1 MNITLLK
8 STLKSNLK
16 IFLIFLMVM
25 SFYLSMI
32 MAMYDPQ
39 MVNSMEALLELLPQQ
54 LIQAL
59 GYQLSI
65 YTYTGFLAAYFYG
78 MLAIGF
84 PTILTVVIGYRAIGK
99 FVEQGSMAYLLS
111 TPNNRVR
118 IVLTQ
123 AVSMIVT
130 LFLLFV
136 SITLFGIVLSEIM
149 FPTELEVGKFVMIN
163 IGVFLYFFAAGS
175 ITFVFSCLFNEG
187 KNSLQF
193 GAGIPVAFLLIH
205 MLGQM
210 EGSLEFSKYFTVLTL
225 FNANDIITAGYNP
238 MPMIVLFLI
247 GIVGYTFAIVV
258 FKNRNL
264 PI

>member
-1 MNITLLK
+1 MTLLK

-16 IFLIFLMVM
+16 MFLIFLAIMA
-25 SFYLSMI
+25 FYLSMI
-32 MAMYDPQ
+32 MVMYDPQ
-39 MVNSMEALLELLPQQ
+39 MINSMEALIELLPQQ

-59 GYQLSI
+59 GFQLSI
-65 YTYTGFLAAYFYG
+65 YTYTGFLASYFYG

-111 TPNNRVR
+111 TPNNRTK

-123 AVSMIVT
+123 AVSMVVT
-130 LFLLFV
+130 LLLLFV
-136 SITLFGIVLSEIM
+136 SITLIGIVLSEIM
-149 FPTELEVGKFVMIN
+149 FPSALEVGKFIMIN
-163 IGVFLYFFAAGS
+163 IGAFLYFFAASS
-175 ITFVFSCLFNEG
+175 ITFIFSCLFNEG

-210 EGSLEFSKYFTVLTL
+210 EGNLEFLKYLTMLTL
-225 FNANDIITAGYNP
+225 FNANDIITDGYNP
-238 MPMIVLFLI
+238 LPMFVLF
-247 GIVGYTFAIVV
+247 IVGIIGYTLAIII
-258 FKNRNL
+258 FRKRNL